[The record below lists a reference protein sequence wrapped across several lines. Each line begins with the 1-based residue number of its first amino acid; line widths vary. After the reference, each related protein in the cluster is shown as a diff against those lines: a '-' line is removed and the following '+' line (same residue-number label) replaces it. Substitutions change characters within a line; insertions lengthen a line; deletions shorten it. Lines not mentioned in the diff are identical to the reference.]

1 MKLVI
6 SMNNLPTVK
15 ITPCYGSGGHYW
27 EVELLSCRGHALH
40 YFRKDSEDG
49 AYKAAKLEYGDLAP
63 KKLDERNKKRKDIES
78 KIAVLKQKLKNLN

>member
-1 MKLVI
+1 MV
-6 SMNNLPTVK
+6 T
-15 ITPCYGSGGHYW
+15 
-27 EVELLSCRGHALH
+27 E
-40 YFRKDSEDG
+40 